1 MLCHDFNIMMLHSS
15 YSIYWGAGE
24 VELRGIQLRE
34 VIWKI
39 GPVKIGIQVQ
49 KQKIRPA
56 LQVQKE

>member
-1 MLCHDFNIMMLHSS
+1 MMLHSS